1 MASGDGKDCFF
12 SFTCLMNFAFCIL
25 GLQHLQLVQLH
36 TGWRWSCQDLWQQAC
51 LVLVMPSSLRPWK
64 NTQCVCPA
72 AMMIGGAGFSA
83 DGNKGASTKQQ
94 GHFTLLQLKTSNH
107 LTIHVVHTSALHG
120 AKWHISHQK
129 ASTDS
134 ATFLE
139 LVSVEFHLGLLFGID
154 THNDAVNI
162 HPLKFCYRCKQVM
175 DGSILAQC
183 QHSHYTVST
192 IPYEWK
198 KHTAEECQICN
209 PRSPQAIHVNL
220 TPTTGR
226 PAKNSPHK
234 IISEIRKIAPPRL
247 YSLEVK
253 CPCCFMQSPIQP
265 QQLKPAP
272 PLVQT
277 LLKDIMVKCERCK
290 RDVKAGDFDTHQC
303 STLPTK
309 VEVKMAS
316 RVLKRLASTSPEQ
329 TLLCTGGKMQCCPPT
344 VCCQQ

>member
-1 MASGDGKDCFF
+1 ME
-12 SFTCLMNFAFCIL
+12 
-25 GLQHLQLVQLH
+25 LVHVNKVQERCRVCGRL
-36 TGWRWSCQDLWQQAC
+36 
-51 LVLVMPSSLRPWK
+51 LVAPRDKKARQSY
-64 NTQCVCPA
+64 QCTE
-72 AMMIGGAGFSA
+72 FSA
-83 DGNKGASTKQQ
+83 D
-94 GHFTLLQLKTSNH
+94 
-107 LTIHVVHTSALHG
+107 LH
-120 AKWHISHQK
+120 
-129 ASTDS
+129 
-134 ATFLE
+134 
-139 LVSVEFHLGLLFGID
+139 SVFGID

-175 DGSILAQC
+175 DRSILAQC

-192 IPYEWK
+192 ISYEWK
-198 KHTAEECQICN
+198 KHTAEECQVCDITYMSKQVNTCVPIFIFTQICN

-234 IISEIRKIAPPRL
+234 IISAKTVLTVSPDTIKHEQPCYHRTIAMFYLLKYTVPTSGLSCRAL
-247 YSLEVK
+247 VCTYCLVHWFMLFNCSEVK
-253 CPCCFMQSPIQP
+253 CPCCFMQPPIQP

-272 PLVQT
+272 PLAQT

-290 RDVKAGDFDTHQC
+290 RDVKAGDFDTHEC

-329 TLLCTGGKMQCCPPT
+329 TLLCTGGK
-344 VCCQQ
+344 VN